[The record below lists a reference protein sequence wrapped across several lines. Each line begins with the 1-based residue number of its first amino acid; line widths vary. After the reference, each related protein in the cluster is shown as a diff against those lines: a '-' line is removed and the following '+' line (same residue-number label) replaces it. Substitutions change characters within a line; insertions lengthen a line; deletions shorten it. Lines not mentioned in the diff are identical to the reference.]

1 MSHSRLL
8 YVDCL
13 KGFAI
18 FLVVLGHVVQ
28 NYHLEDS
35 WIFRIIYS
43 FHMPL
48 FMFMSGYVCFRKYDW
63 AMIKKRAIQ
72 LLIPFFSYIPVKYGL
87 DILLGGS
94 RNMSLT
100 EYLCR
105 VVYQPDM
112 GLWFL
117 WALFFITV
125 LFIASRRL
133 SGRFHIPEWVMFAV
147 VAGLLNGIVIFGNV
161 RQFGFH
167 WIAWY
172 FIYFCAGV
180 MWRTWNERRN
190 DTRKFD
196 FRLLISCAV
205 VFPVMVYFFRMHN
218 EPPTF
223 YQWIN
228 LGRLFPVAYRLV
240 IGMVGTMLVYELFKL
255 YGKQTERLYFLSRM
269 GEVTLG
275 IYYIHFLILQ
285 IVFTWP
291 FFEDAVVVGICIY
304 TVIVSI
310 ISYALSKACLRYWVP
325 ALLVMGK
332 WPHRADS
339 AIMAR

>member
-1 MSHSRLL
+1 MIKRLG
-8 YVDCL
+8 YIDCL

-28 NYHLEDS
+28 NYNLMDS

-63 AMIKKRAIQ
+63 TIIKKRGIQ

-87 DILLGGS
+87 DILLTG
-94 RNMSLT
+94 NQNISLL
-100 EYLCR
+100 EYICR
-105 VVYQPDM
+105 VVYHPDG

-125 LFIASRRL
+125 LFIASRRIARKINL
-133 SGRFHIPEWVMFAV
+133 PEWIVFAA

-180 MWRTWNERRN
+180 MWRTWNENKN
-190 DTRKFD
+190 DT
-196 FRLLISCAV
+196 RLLISCAI
-205 VFPVMVYFFRMHN
+205 VFPVMVYFVRMHN

-228 LGRLFPVAYRLV
+228 LGRLFPVVYRLV

-255 YGKQTERLYFLSRM
+255 YNKQTERLHFLSKM
-269 GEVTLG
+269 GGVTLG
-275 IYYIHFLILQ
+275 IYYIHFLVLQ

-291 FFEDAVVVGICIY
+291 IFGNAIVVGICLY
-304 TVIVSI
+304 TIIVSI
-310 ISYALSKACLRYWVP
+310 ISYALSRACLRYRIP

-332 WPHRADS
+332 WPDRTDRA
-339 AIMAR
+339 ILAR

>member
-1 MSHSRLL
+1 MIKRLG
-8 YVDCL
+8 YIDCL

-28 NYHLEDS
+28 NYNLMDS

-63 AMIKKRAIQ
+63 TIIKKRGIQ

-87 DILLGGS
+87 DILLTG
-94 RNMSLT
+94 NQNISLL
-100 EYLCR
+100 EYICR
-105 VVYQPDM
+105 VVYHPDG

-125 LFIASRRL
+125 LFIASRRIARKINL
-133 SGRFHIPEWVMFAV
+133 PEWIVFAA

-180 MWRTWNERRN
+180 MWRTWNENKN

-196 FRLLISCAV
+196 FRLLISCAI

-228 LGRLFPVAYRLV
+228 LGRLFPVVYRLV
-240 IGMVGTMLVYELFKL
+240 IGMVRTMLVYELFKL
-255 YGKQTERLYFLSRM
+255 YNKQTERLHFLSKM
-269 GEVTLG
+269 GGVTLG
-275 IYYIHFLILQ
+275 IYYIHFLVLQ

-291 FFEDAVVVGICIY
+291 IFGNAIVVGICLY
-304 TVIVSI
+304 TIIVSI
-310 ISYALSKACLRYWVP
+310 ISYALSRACLRYRIP

-332 WPHRADS
+332 WPDRTDRA
-339 AIMAR
+339 ILAR

>member
-1 MSHSRLL
+1 MPPVRLA
-8 YVDCL
+8 YIDCL

-28 NYHLEDS
+28 NYNLMDS

-63 AMIKKRAIQ
+63 TIIKKRGIQ

-87 DILLGGS
+87 DILLTG
-94 RNMSLT
+94 NQNISLL
-100 EYLCR
+100 EYICR
-105 VVYQPDM
+105 VVYHPDG

-125 LFIASRRL
+125 LFIASRRIARKINL
-133 SGRFHIPEWVMFAV
+133 PEWIVFAA

-180 MWRTWNERRN
+180 MWRTWNENKN

-196 FRLLISCAV
+196 FRLLISCAI

-228 LGRLFPVAYRLV
+228 LGRLFPVVYRLV

-255 YGKQTERLYFLSRM
+255 YNKQTERLHFLSKM
-269 GEVTLG
+269 GGGNFGNILYSLPC
-275 IYYIHFLILQ
+275 IANCIHVANFWKCDCGRHMPVHNNRIDYQLC
-285 IVFTWP
+285 IVEGMP
-291 FFEDAVVVGICIY
+291 Q
-304 TVIVSI
+304 
-310 ISYALSKACLRYWVP
+310 ISYSGTV
-325 ALLVMGK
+325 GNGQ
-332 WPHRADS
+332 
-339 AIMAR
+339 MA

>member
-1 MSHSRLL
+1 MIKRLG
-8 YVDCL
+8 YIDCL

-28 NYHLEDS
+28 NYNLMDS

-63 AMIKKRAIQ
+63 TIIKKRGIQ

-87 DILLGGS
+87 DILLTG
-94 RNMSLT
+94 NQNISLL
-100 EYLCR
+100 EYICR
-105 VVYQPDM
+105 VVYHPDG

-125 LFIASRRL
+125 LFIASRRIARKINL
-133 SGRFHIPEWVMFAV
+133 PEWIVFAA

-180 MWRTWNERRN
+180 MWRTWNENKN

-196 FRLLISCAV
+196 FRLLISCAI

-228 LGRLFPVAYRLV
+228 LGRLFPVVYRLV

-255 YGKQTERLYFLSRM
+255 YNKQTERLHFLSKM
-269 GEVTLG
+269 GG
-275 IYYIHFLILQ
+275 
-285 IVFTWP
+285 
-291 FFEDAVVVGICIY
+291 G
-304 TVIVSI
+304 
-310 ISYALSKACLRYWVP
+310 
-325 ALLVMGK
+325 
-332 WPHRADS
+332 
-339 AIMAR
+339 